1 MFRDTDKKTWPTEI
15 NENTATIII
24 LNAIEEHLGGE
35 ALDSEMKP
43 DNPKTRQAMEDLE
56 ELSRVLWRRYHKT
69 GHWLELAA
77 ALEDRIV
84 AKHRYLTNLENE
96 KNAQAAN
103 VAEIE
108 TELEPKIKGKE
119 ERRFV

>member
-35 ALDSEMKP
+35 ALDAEMEP

>member
-15 NENTATIII
+15 NENTATIIL
-24 LNAIEEHLGGE
+24 LNAIEEYIGGE
-35 ALDSEMKP
+35 ALDSEMEP

-69 GHWLELAA
+69 GHWLGLVS

-119 ERRFV
+119 VCVK

>member
-1 MFRDTDKKTWPTEI
+1 MFRDPEKRCWPNEI
-15 NENTATIII
+15 NENTATLII
-24 LNAIEEHLGGE
+24 LNAIEEYLGGE
-35 ALDSEMKP
+35 ALDAEMEP
-43 DNPKTRQAMEDLE
+43 GNPKTRQAMEDLE

-119 ERRFV
+119 VCVK

>member
-35 ALDSEMKP
+35 ALDAEMEP

-119 ERRFV
+119 VCVK